1 MRDHQFKCFEANTRH
16 SWFAGGLADH
26 AGAFALEHTL
36 KVHRRRQRCLELI
49 LGMFLVLGALY
60 PKARF
65 YEIGLGV
72 KQKGPPIEPSLSS
85 RLFIIAG
92 GLLAAL
98 DGIRRMTHH
107 RVKTR
112 GDRKAVNHSS
122 SRPSPS
128 PNPPFAPS
136 LFLAL
141 ARRHATFFAALAA
154 SDGCSFD
161 PGYDAATCDRN
172 SSTSNGSP
180 CRGTPIGTLS
190 MGKVAATLNTASA
203 TTPSCIQGASIPSI

>member
-16 SWFAGGLADH
+16 SSFAGGLADH

-112 GDRKAVNHSS
+112 GDRLSIILLRDPPLRPTRPLRLRYFWLLRAGMRRFLPRLPRLTAVLSTQAMTLQ
-122 SRPSPS
+122 PVTGI
-128 PNPPFAPS
+128 PPRQTAV
-136 LFLAL
+136 LVAERQLAL
-141 ARRHATFFAALAA
+141 SPWGKLRR
-154 SDGCSFD
+154 
-161 PGYDAATCDRN
+161 P
-172 SSTSNGSP
+172 
-180 CRGTPIGTLS
+180 
-190 MGKVAATLNTASA
+190 
-203 TTPSCIQGASIPSI
+203 